1 MEDVLDRLIK
11 IENRASS
18 VMEEGEAEVKK
29 LIEANNEKRRL
40 WDEEV
45 RKDSDAQINKL
56 KEEFNE
62 RLNQKLNV
70 MKADTEKQIKELK
83 EHYEKFHTQYV
94 DELFNEMTN
103 VSYE

>member
-18 VMEEGEAEVKK
+18 IMEEGEDKVKQ

-40 WDEEV
+40 WDEKIKE
-45 RKDSDAQINKL
+45 DSDVQINKL
-56 KEEFNE
+56 QKEFNE
-62 RLNQKLNV
+62 KLNQKLDV
-70 MKADTEKQIKELK
+70 MKMNTEKQIQELR

-94 DELFNEMTN
+94 NELFTEMTGA
-103 VSYE
+103 SHE

>member
-18 VMEEGEAEVKK
+18 VMDEGEAEVKK

-40 WDEEV
+40 WDEKVKE
-45 RKDSDAQINKL
+45 DSDAKINKL
-56 KEEFNE
+56 EEEFNE
-62 RLNQKLNV
+62 KLNQKLNV
-70 MKADTEKQIKELK
+70 MKADTEKQIRELK

-94 DELFNEMTN
+94 HELFTEMTKVN
-103 VSYE
+103 HE